1 MSADRVWVATAGE
14 AAGVRSE
21 ARFESAKDEGR
32 LRRAR
37 LDGPASAETVA
48 LAQPSK
54 PRAWRVTGR
63 LGGGTTVE
71 ALGEL
76 GARIKGSAALGVP
89 LHWVT
94 VEEVT
99 RGE

>member
-1 MSADRVWVATAGE
+1 MKTLQFMFMRHGQTATNEAG
-14 AAGVRSE
+14 
-21 ARFESAKDEGR
+21 
-32 LRRAR
+32 
-37 LDGPASAETVA
+37 
-48 LAQPSK
+48 
-54 PRAWRVTGR
+54 RVTGR

-99 RGE
+99 RGK